1 MLCEQVQELLPSL
14 IDGDEHNVEALAH
27 VETCLQCQAE
37 AARYRK
43 LLRAMT
49 MLRTRYL
56 APNPSALAQTLAGL
70 ESELERSAVR
80 AVLSGKRL
88 AYAGAIGG
96 TVATAATVAAFVARN
111 RKRGL
116 KLAG

>member
-1 MLCEQVQELLPSL
+1 MLCEQVQELLPAMV
-14 IDGDEHNVEALAH
+14 DGDDQNPEAVAH
-27 VETCLQCQAE
+27 VESCLRCQAE
-37 AARYRK
+37 VARYKK

-56 APNPSALAQTLAGL
+56 EPNPSALAQTLASL
-70 ESELERSAVR
+70 ETDLERSAVR
-80 AVLSGKRL
+80 AILSGKRL

>member
-1 MLCEQVQELLPSL
+1 MQCEQVHELLPVV
-14 IDGDEHNVEALAH
+14 IDGDERHLDVEFH
-27 VETCLQCQAE
+27 IETCLRCQAE
-37 AARYRK
+37 VARYRK
-43 LLRAMT
+43 LLRAMS

-56 APNPSALAQTLAGL
+56 DPNPAGLAQALAGL
-70 ESELERSAVR
+70 ESELERSVVR
-80 AVLSGKRL
+80 AALSGKRL

-111 RKRGL
+111 RKRTL